1 MNMIGTYYQWQTLMD
16 MNILTQMIDC
26 GEKPDQGMIAQ
37 AAEGQTLIATGHING
52 WVMLLFT

>member
-1 MNMIGTYYQWQTLMD
+1 
-16 MNILTQMIDC
+16 MNILTLMIDC

-52 WVMLLFT
+52 WVILLFT